1 MRVLT
6 LALLL
11 TAFVPCSHSQGISP
25 LVTELKAGKKDTKT
39 AIHLINASVFPLTA
53 VLEPHRLTFDNG
65 KASILPL
72 DSGIHLKLSETT
84 LKIPPKQTRD
94 VLISVSCDIL
104 PCAFTLTSIFQ
115 GAHTLDGIGI
125 RVSLGSAYYVCTK
138 QKGCRDLIMQQ
149 PTLVA
154 QKQ

>member
-1 MRVLT
+1 MRYVAALILFVS
-6 LALLL
+6 LA
-11 TAFVPCSHSQGISP
+11 PRSYSQGISP
-25 LVTELKAGKKDTKT
+25 LVSELKAGKKDTKT

-53 VLEPHRLTFDNG
+53 VLEPHRLTFDRG

-125 RVSLGSAYYVCTK
+125 RVSLGSAYYVCTR

-154 QKQ
+154 QNQ